1 IFGGG
6 WLVTTFHMQDFA
18 GSTVV
23 HLIGATGA
31 FAALLLLGPRQGK
44 YSGREKRPNV
54 IPGHSMPFV
63 GLAVLILWFGWFGF
77 NPGSTLGAIG
87 GRFTSVLV
95 VTNLAA
101 AAGVLGAL
109 ATIYLITRTID
120 IGMTANGAIAG
131 LV

>member
-1 IFGGG
+1 
-6 WLVTTFHMQDFA
+6 
-18 GSTVV
+18 
-23 HLIGATGA
+23 
-31 FAALLLLGPRQGK
+31 LLLVRRHRN
-44 YSGREKRPNV
+44 YGRDCKPNV
-54 IPGHSMPFV
+54 IPCHSMPFV
-63 GLAVLILWFGWFGF
+63 GLSVLILWFGWQGF

-120 IGMTANGAIAG
+120 IGMTANGEIDG
-131 LV
+131 LVAITDQSGYVPFW